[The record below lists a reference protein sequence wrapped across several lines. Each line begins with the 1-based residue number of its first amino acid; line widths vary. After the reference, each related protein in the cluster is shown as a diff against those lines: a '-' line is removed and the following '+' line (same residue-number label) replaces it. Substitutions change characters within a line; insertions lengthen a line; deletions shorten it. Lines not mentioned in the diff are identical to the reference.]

1 MSANL
6 GGMPRIQAANILEH
20 KVLTRAMILE
30 RAHKLFADLGYQE
43 TTFGEIAAEMDIAR
57 TTIYQYFA
65 DKDDLVASL
74 VEENLPLAAEKI
86 VNQIPIHL
94 SPTERLRRL
103 VEHMVEF
110 VVVEPTLG
118 LLLHRDV
125 HHLSAQAKKR
135 VAAAHQ
141 LLVKIFADAYRAGV
155 EAGDFKRMP
164 TNVAGQYLNNTVALA
179 AQAILGYDNPAEALK
194 CATETVTHLLFNG
207 LTTRNDRNR
216 QKTSGFWKTISGIGV
231 R

>member
-1 MSANL
+1 
-6 GGMPRIQAANILEH
+6 MPRIRAASIVEH
-20 KVLTRAMILE
+20 KMVTRAMILE
-30 RAHKLFADLGYQE
+30 TAHKLFALLGYKE
-43 TTFGEIAAEMDIAR
+43 TTFGEIAAELDIGR
-57 TTIYQYFA
+57 TTIYQYFT

-74 VEENLPLAAEKI
+74 VEENLPLITKKI
-86 VNQIPIHL
+86 VDQIPTDL
-94 SPTERLRRL
+94 SPARRLRRL

-125 HHLSAQAKKR
+125 HHLSPPAQKR

-141 LLVKIFADAYRAGV
+141 LLVKVFADAYRTGV

-164 TNVAGQYLNNTVALA
+164 TNVAGQYLNNTVTLA

-194 CATETVTHLLFNG
+194 CAKETVTHLLFNG
-207 LTTRNDRNR
+207 LTVRSDRKR
-216 QKTSGFWKTISGIGV
+216 QQPSGFWKTISRIGV